1 MIYYRGPYGDAML
14 VATDVEDETGFLVAR
29 IPSHINRGGLS
40 RDHDWIVYVAMPE
53 EAPMLGM
60 FSFTDERLRTFE
72 WGLDDDKGESVITCS
87 VSQNYSTTIEV
98 DGEKRIRG
106 QMVVGK
112 GRGSTAQIAY
122 DASLADL
129 VVKMKAAIEHPLES
143 PLVVPEAE
151 QRPLFGKD

>member
-1 MIYYRGPYGDAML
+1 MIYYRGPYGDALL

-29 IPSHINRGGLS
+29 IPTHITRGEFS
-40 RDHDWIVYVAMPE
+40 RDHDWIVFVAMPE

-60 FSFTDERLRTFE
+60 FSFTDEKLRTFE
-72 WGLDDDKGESVITCS
+72 WALDDDRGESVIVCK
-87 VSQNYSTTIEV
+87 VSQNYSTTITV

-106 QMVVGK
+106 QIVVGQ
-112 GRGSTAQIAY
+112 GRGTTAQVAY
-122 DASLADL
+122 DAALAAL
-129 VVKMKAAIEHPLES
+129 VVKMKEAIEKPLES